1 MAEKDLLE
9 QLRIDEADRHGA
21 GGHRWLWLF
30 LSSLLLLLGL
40 AAAAYYLMQGAAMA
54 VETAVATSADA
65 AGRTAVLEATGY
77 VTARLQAT
85 VSSKVAGKLAEV
97 LIEEGESVKAGQVLA
112 RLDDTD
118 ARAQLE
124 VVRARLEAARAQLG
138 QIEAQLDQARRDLKR
153 QEELQSKRL
162 TSDVE
167 LETQRTQVRTLS
179 AQLAAQRSQVRVAE
193 AELRVAEV
201 DLDNTVVR
209 SPFAG
214 VVIAKTAQ
222 PGEIISPISAGGGFT
237 RTGVGTVVDMDSL
250 EIEVD
255 VNEAYINR
263 VRPEQPAEAVLD
275 AYPDWKIPAAVIA
288 IIPTADRSK
297 ATVKVRVALRGKDGR
312 IVPDMGA
319 RVSFF
324 DEREAQGEPASA
336 GVLVPSSAIV
346 ERGGRSVVFVV
357 EGGRADLR
365 PVTAG
370 LTQGERRRVLD
381 GLQPGE
387 RVVRNPPAGLTD
399 GMAVTTG
406 ASGT

>member
-1 MAEKDLLE
+1 MTDKDLLE
-9 QLRIDEADRHGA
+9 QLRIDDADRHGT

-30 LSSLLLLLGL
+30 LSSLFVILGL
-40 AAAAYYLMQGAAMA
+40 AAAAYHLLEGTTLA
-54 VETAVATSADA
+54 VETVAVESADA
-65 AGRTAVLEATGY
+65 GGRAAVLEATGY

-97 LIEEGESVKAGQVLA
+97 LIEEGESVQTGQVLA

-118 ARAQLE
+118 ARAHLD
-124 VVRARLEAARAQLG
+124 VVQARLEAARAQLG
-138 QIEAQLDQARRDLKR
+138 QIEAQLEQARRDLKR
-153 QEELQSKRL
+153 QEDLQAKRL

-209 SPFAG
+209 APFAG
-214 VVIAKTAQ
+214 VVVAKTAQ

-237 RTGVGTVVDMDSL
+237 RTGVGTVVDMGSL

-297 ATVKVRVALRGKDGR
+297 ATVKVRVALRERDNR
-312 IVPDMGA
+312 IVPDMGT

-324 DEREAQGEPASA
+324 DERETGETTAST

-346 ERGGRSVVFVV
+346 ERAGRSVAFVV
-357 EGGRADLR
+357 EGGRARLR
-365 PVTAG
+365 PVTPG
-370 LTQGERRRVLD
+370 TTQGERRRVRD
-381 GLQPGE
+381 GLEPGQ
-387 RVVRNPPAGLTD
+387 RVVRNPPAGLAD
-399 GMAVTTG
+399 GMAVTTVTPG
-406 ASGT
+406 G

>member
-9 QLRIDEADRHGA
+9 QLRMDDADRHGP
-21 GGHRWLWLF
+21 GGQRWLWLF
-30 LSSLLLLLGL
+30 LSSLLFLLGL
-40 AAAAYYLMQGAAMA
+40 AAAAYYLLEGVGVP
-54 VETAVATSADA
+54 VETAVAESADSA
-65 AGRTAVLEATGY
+65 AGTAVLEATGY

-97 LIEEGESVKAGQVLA
+97 LIEEGESVELGQVLA

-118 ARAQLE
+118 ARAKLE

-138 QIEAQLDQARRDLKR
+138 QTEAQLEQARRDLKR
-153 QEELQSKRL
+153 QEELQARRL

-209 SPFAG
+209 APFSG
-214 VVIAKTAQ
+214 VVVAKTAQ

-263 VRPEQPAEAVLD
+263 VRPKQPAEAVLD

-297 ATVKVRVALRGKDGR
+297 ATVKVRVALHEKDSR
-312 IVPDMGA
+312 VVPDMGA

-324 DEREAQGEPASA
+324 EDHEAPQGSAPA

-357 EGGRADLR
+357 QEGRAR
-365 PVTAG
+365 VRAVTPG
-370 LTQGERRRVLD
+370 TRQGEKRGVLD
-381 GLQPGE
+381 GLRPGE
-387 RVVRNPPAGLTD
+387 RVVRSPPAGLAD

-406 ASGT
+406 VPGG

>member
-1 MAEKDLLE
+1 MTEKDLLE
-9 QLRIDEADRHGA
+9 QLRIDDADRHG
-21 GGHRWLWLF
+21 GGQRWLWLF
-30 LSSLLLLLGL
+30 LSSLFVILGL
-40 AAAAYYLMQGAAMA
+40 AAAAYYLLEGPTLP
-54 VETAVATSADA
+54 VETVTVEAGDA
-65 AGRTAVLEATGY
+65 GARAAVLEATGY

-97 LIEEGESVKAGQVLA
+97 LIEEGEPVQLGQILA

-118 ARAQLE
+118 ARAKLE

-138 QIEAQLDQARRDLKR
+138 QTEAQLDQARRDLKR
-153 QEELQSKRL
+153 QEELQAKRL

-167 LETQRTQVRTLS
+167 LETQRTQVRTLA

-209 SPFAG
+209 APFSG
-214 VVIAKTAQ
+214 VVVAKTAQ

-275 AYPDWKIPAAVIA
+275 AYPDWRIPAAVIA

-297 ATVKVRVALRGKDGR
+297 ATVKVRVALREKDSR

-324 DEREAQGEPASA
+324 EDRETPEGSAPA

-346 ERGGRSVVFVV
+346 ERSGRSVVFVV
-357 EGGRADLR
+357 EGSRARQR
-365 PVTAG
+365 PVTPG
-370 LTQGERRRVLD
+370 PSQGERRRVLD

-387 RVVRNPPAGLTD
+387 RVVRSPPPALAD
-399 GMAVTTG
+399 GMVVTTG
-406 ASGT
+406 APGG